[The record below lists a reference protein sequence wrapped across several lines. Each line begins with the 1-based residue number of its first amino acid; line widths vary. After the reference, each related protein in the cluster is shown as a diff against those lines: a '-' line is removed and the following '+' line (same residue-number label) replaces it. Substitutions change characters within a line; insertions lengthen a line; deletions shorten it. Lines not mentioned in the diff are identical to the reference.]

1 VEKNLSIAMKLLSL
15 FAGCS
20 IAAVTLTSVA
30 YASVWK
36 SFTSKDG
43 GFSILLPGQPTIIE
57 EQVKTGKV
65 RKFVA
70 ENLAQGTV
78 YMVIYSSKGTNDFQM
93 IAQNGRMVSQRS
105 ISLQSYRGQE
115 RIYESAKDIIK
126 HRTYFAG
133 QRVYQ
138 VVASIDKQKY
148 KHLARSTEGFLNSF
162 RITKKATR
170 QPIRAVSASAFTL
183 SDQAAA
189 SAN

>member
-15 FAGCS
+15 FMGCS

-36 SFTSKDG
+36 PFTSKDG

-57 EQVKTGKV
+57 EQVRTGKV
-65 RKFVA
+65 RKFVT
-70 ENLAQGTV
+70 ENVAQGTV

-138 VVASIDKQKY
+138 VVAAIDKQKY
-148 KHLARSTEGFLNSF
+148 KYLARSTEGFLNSF
-162 RITKKATR
+162 RIIKKATR
-170 QPIRAVSASAFTL
+170 QPVGSVAAASSL
-183 SDQAAA
+183 SDRAAA
-189 SAN
+189 SAK

>member
-1 VEKNLSIAMKLLSL
+1 MKLLSL
-15 FAGCS
+15 FIGCS
-20 IAAVTLTSVA
+20 IAATTLTSVA
-30 YASVWK
+30 HASVWK

-43 GFSILLPGQPTIIE
+43 GFSVLLPGQPTIIE
-57 EQVKTGKV
+57 EQAKAGKV

-70 ENLAQGTV
+70 ENLVQGVV
-78 YMVIYSSKGTNDFQM
+78 YMVIYSNKGTNDFQM

-133 QRVYQ
+133 KRVYQ

-148 KHLARSTEGFLNSF
+148 KYLARSTEGFLNSF

-170 QPIRAVSASAFTL
+170 QPVGAISASALTVGDRVAVSAR
-183 SDQAAA
+183 
-189 SAN
+189 